1 MSNRQSIHE
10 QINTLGELVNTLRH
24 KTSFKIKLAF
34 YKTRKKLKKFV
45 SPRPED
51 SSKSPSSSKDYPT

>member
-1 MSNRQSIHE
+1 MSNRQAIHE

-24 KTSFKIKLAF
+24 KTSFKIKMAF

-45 SPRPED
+45 SPRPVED
-51 SSKSPSSSKDYPT
+51 FKSPTSNKSY

>member
-24 KTSFKIKLAF
+24 KTSFKIKMAF

-45 SPRPED
+45 SPRPAED
-51 SSKSPSSSKDYPT
+51 FRSPNSNKDY